1 MWVGVAWI
9 KEASCSWAPA
19 RTPPRRRPQ
28 PGPRAEGAHLIHK
41 SQTRQSER
49 VGVSAID

>member
-28 PGPRAEGAHLIHK
+28 PGHLIHK